1 MEGHIQEGR
10 IEYQVQNLNYML
22 RFYYTF
28 NKEEIKVRLN
38 YRDLA
43 QLVRATN
50 ARNLQPLN
58 IDFGVELEMSSGENL
73 IIKFK
78 IPEHIMRES
87 ADELEERSRN

>member
-1 MEGHIQEGR
+1 MEGNLQEGR

-28 NKEEIKVRLN
+28 NEEEIKIRLN
-38 YRDLA
+38 YMDLA

-50 ARNLQPLN
+50 ARNLQALN
-58 IDFGVELEMSSGENL
+58 IDFGVELEMRSGENL
-73 IIKFK
+73 TIKFK
-78 IPEHIMRES
+78 IPEHILIES